1 MPVTKDQAI
10 VAVEFHYGTCQNHIG
25 IHGGKT
31 LQQIR
36 FRRNGKTKTWVRS
49 PLEFRIPVKRGLR
62 EYGYITQTNAQ
73 DFHTA
78 EQCEIVEVF
87 PTIGNGAKVKY
98 PSKTNVANLFTDVLK
113 TGRGGWFPPR

>member
-25 IHGGKT
+25 VMGGKR

-49 PLEFRIPVKRGLR
+49 PEEFRIPVKRGLR

-78 EQCEIVEVF
+78 EQCEIVDVF
-87 PTIGNGAKVKY
+87 PTTAGGVKIT
-98 PSKTNVANLFTDVLK
+98 PTDVNRLY
-113 TGRGGWFPPR
+113 TEILTTDRGGWFPKR